1 MSDMKYEQLR
11 HEVQSIKVELATMS
25 KVANTAQL
33 LQERKAARGK
43 SLINIETNLRS
54 SDPILPTL
62 DYTVDEMLT

>member
-1 MSDMKYEQLR
+1 MKYEQLR

-43 SLINIETNLRS
+43 SLINLETNLRS

>member
-1 MSDMKYEQLR
+1 M
-11 HEVQSIKVELATMS
+11 QSIKVELATMN

-43 SLINIETNLRS
+43 SLINLETNLRS

>member
-1 MSDMKYEQLR
+1 MKYEQLR